1 MPSNN
6 KLNIILTG
14 MPGSGKSTV
23 GVILAKHLCRPYI
36 DTDLLIQTGEGASLQ
51 NIIDRH
57 GIEYFRSIEERYVCA
72 INDSGTVIAPGG
84 SVVLS
89 PKAMAHL
96 KASGAVVYLDAS
108 LESISARI
116 DIGSRGIVK
125 TPEKTLADVFSE
137 RDPLYQQYADFIF
150 ECGDLSQLEIA
161 DQLSYTLS
169 RKGYMP

>member
-1 MPSNN
+1 MPSSDYTQVP
-6 KLNIILTG
+6 NIVLTG

-51 NIIDRH
+51 NIIDSH
-57 GIEYFRSIEERYVCA
+57 GIEHFRSVEERYVLA
-72 INDSGTVIAPGG
+72 LSDTGTVIAPGG

-96 KASGAVVYLDAS
+96 KASGIVVYLDAS
-108 LESISARI
+108 IGSISVRI

-125 TPEKTLADVFSE
+125 TPGKTLADVFTE
-137 RDPLYQQYADFIF
+137 RDPLYREYADITFD
-150 ECGDLSQLEIA
+150 CGELSQLEIA
-161 DQLSYTLS
+161 ERLAHILSTS
-169 RKGYMP
+169 